1 LSDGLD
7 KSKISIGAIM
17 SDNNPG
23 KKWWTKPVWKLPLW
37 AWIVIVIVIISAIG
51 TSGSSQNETSSV
63 GNNSETTEQ
72 NQSDTTIQETE
83 NTTAPSKPEMSVSQ
97 ENAVEEARSYL
108 RSMAFSR
115 QGLID
120 QLSSEYGS
128 KFPLADAEFAVAYI
142 ENNSEVDWNAQAVKS
157 AKEYLDSS
165 SFSCNGLI
173 DQLSSEYGS
182 KFTES
187 QATYGATQAGLC

>member
-1 LSDGLD
+1 
-7 KSKISIGAIM
+7 M
-17 SDNNPG
+17 SDNNAG
-23 KKWWTKPVWKLPLW
+23 KKWWAKPVWKLPLW

-51 TSGSSQNETSSV
+51 SSGSSQNETSSG
-63 GNNSETTEQ
+63 GNNSDTTEQ
-72 NQSDTTIQETE
+72 NQSDTTIRDTE
-83 NTTAPSKPEMSVSQ
+83 ETTAPSKPEMTASQ
-97 ENAVEEARSYL
+97 ENAVKEARSYL
-108 RSMAFSR
+108 STMAFSR

-128 KFPLADAEFAVAYI
+128 KFPLADAKFAVTYI
-142 ENNSEVDWNAQAVKS
+142 ENNSEVDWNAQAAKS
-157 AKEYLDSS
+157 AKEYLNTQ

-182 KFTES
+182 KFTQS

>member
-1 LSDGLD
+1 
-7 KSKISIGAIM
+7 M
-17 SDNNPG
+17 SDNNAG
-23 KKWWTKPVWKLPLW
+23 KKWWTKPIWKLPLW

-51 TSGSSQNETSSV
+51 SSGSSQNETSSS
-63 GNNSETTEQ
+63 GNSSDTTEQ
-72 NQSDTTIQETE
+72 NQSDTTIRETE
-83 NTTAPSKPEMSVSQ
+83 ETTAPSKPEMTPSQ
-97 ENAVEEARSYL
+97 ENAV
-108 RSMAFSR
+108 AFSR

-128 KFPLADAEFAVAYI
+128 EFPLADAKFAVTFI
-142 ENNSEVDWNAQAVKS
+142 ENNSEVDWNAQAAKS
-157 AKEYLDSS
+157 AKEYLDTQ

-182 KFTES
+182 KFTKS

>member
-1 LSDGLD
+1 
-7 KSKISIGAIM
+7 M
-17 SDNNPG
+17 SESNPG
-23 KKWWTKPVWKLPLW
+23 IKWWSKPVWKLPLW
-37 AWIVIVIVIISAIG
+37 AWIVIATVIISAFG
-51 TSGSSQNETSSV
+51 SSGSSQNETSSG

-72 NQSDTTIQETE
+72 KQSDTTIQGTEETA
-83 NTTAPSKPEMSVSQ
+83 APPKPKINASQ

-108 RSMAFSR
+108 RTMAFSR

-128 KFPLADAEFAVAYI
+128 QFALADAEFAVAYL
-142 ENNSEVDWNAQAVKS
+142 ENNSEIDWNAQAVKS
-157 AKEYLDSS
+157 AKEYLDSQ

-182 KFTES
+182 KFTQS

>member
-23 KKWWTKPVWKLPLW
+23 KKWWAKPVWKLPLW
-37 AWIVIVIVIISAIG
+37 AWIVIVIVIISAFG
-51 TSGSSQNETSSV
+51 SSGSSQNETSSG

-83 NTTAPSKPEMSVSQ
+83 NSTAPSKPEMSVSQ
-97 ENAVEEARSYL
+97 ENAIEEARSYL